1 MLTHNGEKRSF
12 WNYWTVWQAVLKKA
26 FQHFKSD
33 DATEINVC
41 VCVCVQHV
49 KVWGG
54 KTSFSAF
61 AHLLHLFPHSS
72 VTTPHSSS
80 HQYLYVPSFTS
91 FLSSLRLIH
100 MYFLSLCFSA
110 VSWKALRL
118 LQKKKGSVSLSAAEL
133 LYNPDLLAANR
144 RQAWSQFGIDCSNS
158 ITCANGPCYYR
169 CFFFLYDLFIL
180 NFRIYRNDMN
190 PSLFASVSVDR
201 LSDTDP
207 RCRSGRGA

>member
-1 MLTHNGEKRSF
+1 MC
-12 WNYWTVWQAVLKKA
+12 VL
-26 FQHFKSD
+26 S
-33 DATEINVC
+33 VC
-41 VCVCVQHV
+41 VCVCAACESVRRKNKFLSVCPPPPPIPTQLGDNAALV
-49 KVWGG
+49 IPSISLCPVVYII
-54 KTSFSAF
+54 SQ
-61 AHLLHLFPHSS
+61 FP
-72 VTTPHSSS
+72 SS
-80 HQYLYVPSFTS
+80 HSYVFSLTL
-91 FLSSLRLIH
+91 FLSCQLKG
-100 MYFLSLCFSA
+100 A
-110 VSWKALRL
+110 QAAT
-118 LQKKKGSVSLSAAEL
+118 KKKGSVSLSAAEL

-190 PSLFASVSVDR
+190 PSLFASISVDR